1 MRLVDQVF
9 VKYAWTRLKVDETLR
24 LNKRRY
30 FFFFFFVEQME
41 IRSNELSEYNYMF
54 SGFIL
59 FSS

>member
-30 FFFFFFVEQME
+30 FFFFFFCRINGNKIKRVK
-41 IRSNELSEYNYMF
+41 
-54 SGFIL
+54 
-59 FSS
+59 